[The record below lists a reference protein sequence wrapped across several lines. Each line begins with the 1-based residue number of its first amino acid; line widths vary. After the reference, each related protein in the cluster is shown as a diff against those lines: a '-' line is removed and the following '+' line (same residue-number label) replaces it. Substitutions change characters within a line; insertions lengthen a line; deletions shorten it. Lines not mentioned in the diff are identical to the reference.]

1 MQTDDF
7 NNLTREGEKPEGK
20 IVMRT
25 LRIFGAVWESS
36 IDAMRLCNSQGIMIY
51 VNHSFCELFEK
62 SESELIGE
70 SFASLQQ
77 SDEESYKTIVNNFH
91 LTMTKR
97 EPRYRFEGEFTLWN
111 GKKKWVEVSNSFI
124 EVEEGLLLLSI
135 FREITDRK
143 KTEVDLIAA
152 KEKAEEANQIKS
164 AFLTNMSHELRT
176 PLIGIMGFT
185 EILQE
190 KLTDLEDQEMLSK
203 IMKSSLRLLNTFES
217 IFDLSMLE
225 SNRIEHQFK
234 LISLNKSI
242 KKVFDEFQPK
252 AAEKELS
259 FRLYLPAADVQGL
272 FDETILYKTIR
283 NLVDNAIKYTSK
295 GTVSVKLDVQR
306 SSHED
311 FALISVSDTG
321 IGIPSASVSFVFDSF
336 RQVSEGFS
344 RGFEG
349 SGLGLTLTKK
359 FVQFLGGS
367 IAVES
372 QEAVGSTFYVTL
384 PIKTEVKALSPDQ
397 LPHGQKYNKQRLLI
411 VDDDSIARDV
421 MKLILSKDY
430 DLEEAFSYDSAM
442 ETLEKEKF
450 DAVLL
455 DIMLGRDKIGIN
467 IAKMLREREDYKNTP
482 LIAVTALA
490 MTGDKE
496 RILGSGCS
504 HYISKPFKKNDL
516 LNLVKDALL
525 QAG

>member
-1 MQTDDF
+1 MQKDDF
-7 NNLTREGEKPEGK
+7 NNLTQDGTKPEGK

-25 LRIFGAVWESS
+25 LRIFEAVWESS
-36 IDAMRLCNSQGIMIY
+36 IDGMRLCNSQGTMIY

-62 SESELIGE
+62 SELELIDKE
-70 SFASLQQ
+70 FTTLQPFDDASY
-77 SDEESYKTIVNNFH
+77 ETILNNFRI
-91 LTMTKR
+91 TMAKR
-97 EPRYRFEGEFTLWN
+97 EQKYRFEGEFTLWN
-111 GKKKWVEVSNSFI
+111 RKKKWMEVSNSFI

-135 FREITDRK
+135 FREISDRK
-143 KTEVDLIAA
+143 KSEADLIAA

-190 KLTDLEDQEMLSK
+190 KLAASEDQEMLSK
-203 IMKSSLRLLNTFES
+203 IMKSSLRLLDTFES

-242 KKVFDEFQPK
+242 KRVFDEFQFRASEK
-252 AAEKELS
+252 AII
-259 FRLYLPAADVQGL
+259 FRLHLPAADVQGM

-295 GTVSVKLDVQR
+295 GTVSVKLEIQTSAR
-306 SSHED
+306 EN
-311 FALISVSDTG
+311 FALISVNDTG
-321 IGIPSASVSFVFDSF
+321 LGIPAASVSFVFDSF

-367 IAVES
+367 ISVES
-372 QEAVGSTFYVTL
+372 KEGVGSTFFVTL
-384 PIKTEVKALSPDQ
+384 PLKTEAKSLSTEQAVP
-397 LPHGQKYNKQRLLI
+397 GKSYNKPRLLI

-442 ETLEKEKF
+442 EILEKEKF

-467 IAKMLREREDYKNTP
+467 IAKMLRERDDYKNTP

-496 RILGSGCS
+496 RILASGCS

-516 LNLVKDALL
+516 LNLVKEALTL
-525 QAG
+525 PR

>member
-7 NNLTREGEKPEGK
+7 NNLTSDCDTPEGK
-20 IVMRT
+20 SVMRT
-25 LRIFGAVWESS
+25 LRIFEAVWESS
-36 IDAMRLCNSQGIMIY
+36 IDAMRLCNSEGTMIY

-62 SESELIGE
+62 TESELIGE

-77 SDEESYKTIVNNFH
+77 FDEESHKIIVNNFL
-91 LTMTKR
+91 LTMAKR

-111 GKKKWVEVSNSFI
+111 GKKKWMEVSNSFI
-124 EVEEGLLLLSI
+124 EVENELLLLSI
-135 FREITDRK
+135 FREVTDRK
-143 KTEVDLIAA
+143 KAEADLIDA
-152 KEKAEEANQIKS
+152 KEKAEEANRIKS

-190 KLTDLEDQEMLSK
+190 KLSELEDQEMLSK
-203 IMKSSLRLLNTFES
+203 IMKSSLRLLDTFES

-225 SNRIEHQFK
+225 SNKLEHQFK
-234 LISLNKSI
+234 LLSLNKSI
-242 KKVFDEFQPK
+242 KRVFDEFKLK
-252 AAEKELS
+252 ASEKGLS
-259 FRLYLPAADVQGL
+259 YRLYLPATDVHGL

-283 NLVDNAIKYTSK
+283 NLVDNAIIYTSK

-306 SSHED
+306 SANEN
-311 FALISVSDTG
+311 FALISINDTG
-321 IGIPSASVSFVFDSF
+321 IGIPEASVSFVFDSF

-367 IAVES
+367 ISVES
-372 QEAVGSTFYVTL
+372 QESVGSTFYVTL
-384 PIKTEVKALSPDQ
+384 PLITEVKSLGSNH
-397 LPHGQKYNKQRLLI
+397 LPHGQKYNKPRLLI

-430 DLEEAFSYDSAM
+430 ELEEAFSYDSAM
-442 ETLEKEKF
+442 ETLEKKKY

-467 IAKMLREREDYKNTP
+467 IARMLREREDYKNTP

-496 RILGSGCS
+496 RILASGCS

-516 LNLVKDALL
+516 LILVKEALAH
-525 QAG
+525 AG

>member
-1 MQTDDF
+1 MQKDDF
-7 NNLTREGEKPEGK
+7 NNLTQDGTKPEGK

-25 LRIFGAVWESS
+25 LRIFEAVWESS
-36 IDAMRLCNSQGIMIY
+36 IDGMRLCNSQGTMIY

-62 SESELIGE
+62 SESELINKE
-70 SFASLQQ
+70 FTTLQPFDDASY
-77 SDEESYKTIVNNFH
+77 ETILNNFR
-91 LTMTKR
+91 LTMAKR
-97 EPRYRFEGEFTLWN
+97 EQKYRFEGEFTLWN
-111 GKKKWVEVSNSFI
+111 GKKKWMEVSNSFI

-135 FREITDRK
+135 FREVTDRK
-143 KTEVDLIAA
+143 KSEVDLIAA
-152 KEKAEEANQIKS
+152 KENAEEANQIKS

-185 EILQE
+185 EMLQE
-190 KLTDLEDQEMLSK
+190 KLSESEDQEMLSK
-203 IMKSSLRLLNTFES
+203 IMKSSLRLLDTFES

-225 SNRIEHQFK
+225 SNRIEHQFQ

-242 KKVFDEFQPK
+242 KRVFDEFQFRASEK
-252 AAEKELS
+252 AII
-259 FRLYLPAADVQGL
+259 FRLHLPATDVQGM
-272 FDETILYKTIR
+272 FDKTILYKTIR
-283 NLVDNAIKYTSK
+283 NLVDNAIKYTSR
-295 GTVSVKLDVQR
+295 GTVSVKLEIQK
-306 SSHED
+306 SAHEN
-311 FALISVSDTG
+311 FALISVNDSG
-321 IGIPSASVSFVFDSF
+321 IGIPAASVSFVFDSF

-349 SGLGLTLTKK
+349 SGL
-359 FVQFLGGS
+359 
-367 IAVES
+367 
-372 QEAVGSTFYVTL
+372 STFYVTL
-384 PIKTEVKALSPDQ
+384 PLQTETKSLSHDQVTSSKT
-397 LPHGQKYNKQRLLI
+397 YNKPRLLI

-442 ETLEKEKF
+442 ETLENEKF

-467 IAKMLREREDYKNTP
+467 IAKMLRERDDYKNTP

-496 RILGSGCS
+496 RILASGCS

-516 LNLVKDALL
+516 LSLVKEALTIP
-525 QAG
+525 G

>member
-1 MQTDDF
+1 
-7 NNLTREGEKPEGK
+7 
-20 IVMRT
+20 
-25 LRIFGAVWESS
+25 
-36 IDAMRLCNSQGIMIY
+36 
-51 VNHSFCELFEK
+51 
-62 SESELIGE
+62 
-70 SFASLQQ
+70 
-77 SDEESYKTIVNNFH
+77 
-91 LTMTKR
+91 
-97 EPRYRFEGEFTLWN
+97 
-111 GKKKWVEVSNSFI
+111 
-124 EVEEGLLLLSI
+124 
-135 FREITDRK
+135 
-143 KTEVDLIAA
+143 
-152 KEKAEEANQIKS
+152 
-164 AFLTNMSHELRT
+164 
-176 PLIGIMGFT
+176 
-185 EILQE
+185 
-190 KLTDLEDQEMLSK
+190 
-203 IMKSSLRLLNTFES
+203 MKSSLRLLDTFES

>member
-7 NNLTREGEKPEGK
+7 NNLTRNGDKPEGK

-25 LRIFGAVWESS
+25 LRIFEAVWESS
-36 IDAMRLCNSQGIMIY
+36 IDAMRLCDAKGTMIY

-62 SESELIGE
+62 NEAELIGE

-77 SDEESYKTIVNNFH
+77 FDEDSYKTIVENFN
-91 LTMTKR
+91 LTMAKK

-111 GKKKWVEVSNSFI
+111 GKKKWMEISNSFI
-124 EVEEGLLLLSI
+124 DVEEGLLLLSI
-135 FREITDRK
+135 FREVTYRK
-143 KTEVDLIAA
+143 KVESDLIAA

-190 KLTDLEDQEMLSK
+190 KLDDPEDHEMLAK
-203 IMKSSLRLLNTFES
+203 IMKSSLRLLDTFES

-225 SNRIEHQFK
+225 ANRIVHQFK

-242 KKVFDEFQPK
+242 KKVFDEFKSK
-252 AAEKELS
+252 ASEKDLS
-259 FRLYLPAADVQGL
+259 FRLYLPATDVQGL
-272 FDETILYKTIR
+272 FDQTILYKTIR

-295 GTVSVKLDVQR
+295 GTVSIKLDIQT
-306 SSHED
+306 SGNEN
-311 FALISVSDTG
+311 FALISVNDTG
-321 IGIPSASVSFVFDSF
+321 IGIPAASVSFVFDSF

-367 IAVES
+367 ISVES
-372 QEAVGSTFYVTL
+372 QESVGSTFYVTL
-384 PIKTEVKALSPDQ
+384 PLKTEVKTLSSDSSSN
-397 LPHGQKYNKQRLLI
+397 GQKYNKPRLLI

-430 DLEEAFSYDSAM
+430 ELEEAFSYDSAM
-442 ETLEKEKF
+442 ETLVKEKF
-450 DAVLL
+450 DGVLL

-467 IAKMLREREDYKNTP
+467 IAKMLREREDYKSTP

-496 RILGSGCS
+496 RILASGCS

-516 LNLVKDALL
+516 LNLVKEALT
-525 QAG
+525 QVG